1 MTPPGRTTPPGRL
14 AGVRVRTFELR
25 LIAAALSAG
34 WTLTAFLVLLAYR
47 PGGPLDMVVGLAAG
61 LPILVAVAGLV
72 WPPVARGGR
81 AFAGLVWLGLGTL
94 LVLVPSMGGVLGQIL
109 ARGPQTLLPSAEAA
123 YPWALALFG
132 TGLFSGLGV
141 ARAVLG
147 GTALRRRRLA
157 RGALIAL
164 AATAGISL
172 AFAGAAIGN
181 ELALRD
187 RPVAGSR
194 FGPVNP
200 AVEPPT
206 CAQPVRPATSARVE
220 IDLAG
225 DVDRVPLGIVDLRGV
240 RRGDDYRWLAYVA
253 ADRELGQYGAA
264 RVAGVTW
271 RLEPGLG
278 WRSDPSRPDGFA
290 LDRAVL
296 AAGVEAGAR
305 PAAETLGISFFEG
318 ARARHCRVAID
329 GPAFETAFPEVR
341 RLVGGVDLL
350 HWRGELDYWVF
361 TDGELGRASGS
372 LSGPASGI
380 VDGGLQARVQ
390 VTMIAIERDR
400 AHVIV
405 SPTG

>member
-1 MTPPGRTTPPGRL
+1 
-14 AGVRVRTFELR
+14 VRVRTFELR

-47 PGGPLDMVVGLAAG
+47 PGGPLDLVVGLAAG

-72 WPPVARGGR
+72 WPPVAREGR
-81 AFAGLVWLGLGTL
+81 AFAGLVWLGLATL
-94 LVLVPSMGGVLGQIL
+94 LVLVPSMGSVLGQIL
-109 ARGPQTLLPSAEAA
+109 GRGPQTLLPSAEAA
-123 YPWALALFG
+123 YPWALALLG

-147 GTALRRRRLA
+147 GTALRRRRLV
-157 RGALIAL
+157 RGALIAV
-164 AATAGISL
+164 AATAAISL
-172 AFAGAAIGN
+172 AFTGAAIGN

-194 FGPVNP
+194 FGPTNP
-200 AVEPPT
+200 AIQPPT
-206 CAQPVRPATSARVE
+206 CAQPVRPAASARVE

-225 DVDRVPLGIVDLRGV
+225 EVDRVPVGSVVLRGV
-240 RRGDDYRWLAYVA
+240 RRGEDYRWLAYVA
-253 ADRELGQYGAA
+253 TDRELGQYGAA
-264 RVAGVTW
+264 RVAGIEW
-271 RLEPGLG
+271 RLDPGIG
-278 WRSDPSRPDGFA
+278 WRIETSGAGPRNA

-296 AAGVEAGAR
+296 AAAVEGGTR
-305 PAAETLGISFFEG
+305 PAAETLGLAFFEG
-318 ARARHCRVAID
+318 ARARHCRVAIA
-329 GPAFETAFPEVR
+329 GPAFASAFPEVR
-341 RLVGGVDLL
+341 RIVGGVDLR

-361 TDGELGRASGS
+361 TDGELGRVSGS

-380 VDGGLQARVQ
+380 VDGGLQTRVR

-400 AHVIV
+400 AHKIV

>member
-1 MTPPGRTTPPGRL
+1 M
-14 AGVRVRTFELR
+14 RVRTFELR

-47 PGGPLDMVVGLAAG
+47 PGGPLDMVVGVAAG

-72 WPPVARGGR
+72 WPPVARSGR

-94 LVLVPSMGGVLGQIL
+94 LVLVPSIGGVLAQIL
-109 ARGPQTLLPSAEAA
+109 GRGPQTLLPSAEAA

-147 GTALRRRRLA
+147 GAALRRRRLV
-157 RGALIAL
+157 RGALIAV

-172 AFAGAAIGN
+172 AFTGAAIGN

-200 AVEPPT
+200 AIEPPT
-206 CAQPVRPATSARVE
+206 CAEPVRPAASARVE

-225 DVDRVPLGIVDLRGV
+225 DVDRVPIGTVDLQGV
-240 RRGDDYRWLAYVA
+240 RRGDDFRMLAYVA
-253 ADRELGQYGAA
+253 SDQELGQYGAA
-264 RVAGVTW
+264 LIGGAEW
-271 RLEPGLG
+271 RLDPGLG
-278 WRSDPSRPDGFA
+278 WRIVPSGTGPGEG
-290 LDRAVL
+290 LDEAVRS
-296 AAGVEAGAR
+296 AAIESGTR

-329 GPAFETAFPEVR
+329 GPGFEAAFPEVR
-341 RLVGGVDLL
+341 RLVGSVDLR

-361 TDGELGRASGS
+361 TDGELGRVSGS

-380 VDGGLQARVQ
+380 VEGGLQARIQ

-400 AHVIV
+400 AHAIV

>member
-1 MTPPGRTTPPGRL
+1 
-14 AGVRVRTFELR
+14 

-47 PGGPLDMVVGLAAG
+47 PGGPLDMVVGVAAG

-72 WPPVARGGR
+72 WPPVARSGR
-81 AFAGLVWLGLGTL
+81 AFAGHVWLGLATL
-94 LVLVPSMGGVLGQIL
+94 LVLVPSMGGVLAQIV

-132 TGLFSGLGV
+132 TALFSGLGV

-147 GTALRRRRLA
+147 GTALRRRRLV
-157 RGALIAL
+157 RGVLIAV

-172 AFAGAAIGN
+172 AFTGAAIGN

-187 RPVAGSR
+187 RAVAGSR

-200 AVEPPT
+200 AIEPPA
-206 CAQPVRPATSARVE
+206 CAEPVRPAASARVE
-220 IDLAG
+220 IDFAG
-225 DVDRVPLGIVDLRGV
+225 DVDRVPLGTVDLRGV

-253 ADRELGQYGAA
+253 TDRELGQYGAA
-264 RVAGVTW
+264 WIAGVAW
-271 RLEPGLG
+271 RLDPGLG
-278 WRSDPSRPDGFA
+278 WQVDPSRAEGYT

-296 AAGVEAGAR
+296 AAAVEAGAR

-329 GPAFETAFPEVR
+329 GPAFEAAFPEVR
-341 RLVGGVDLL
+341 LLVGSVDLL

-372 LSGPASGI
+372 LSGPAMGI

-400 AHVIV
+400 AHAIA

>member
-1 MTPPGRTTPPGRL
+1 M
-14 AGVRVRTFELR
+14 RVRTFELR

-47 PGGPLDMVVGLAAG
+47 PGGPLDLIVGLAAG

-81 AFAGLVWLGLGTL
+81 AFASVVWLGLGTL

-147 GTALRRRRLA
+147 GTALRRRRLV
-157 RGALIAL
+157 RGALIAV
-164 AATAGISL
+164 AATAAISL
-172 AFAGAAIGN
+172 AFTGAAIGN

-194 FGPVNP
+194 FGPANP
-200 AVEPPT
+200 AIEPPT
-206 CAQPVRPATSARVE
+206 CAQPVRPAASARVE
-220 IDLAG
+220 IDLAA
-225 DVDRVPLGIVDLRGV
+225 DVDRVPLGTVDLRGV

-253 ADRELGQYGAA
+253 TYRELGQYGAA
-264 RVAGVTW
+264 RIADVEW
-271 RLEPGLG
+271 RLDPATA
-278 WRSDPSRPDGFA
+278 WRTDPSRAGNRDA

-296 AAGVEAGAR
+296 AAAIEGGTR

-318 ARARHCRVAID
+318 ARARHCRVAIA
-329 GPAFETAFPEVR
+329 GPAFEAAFPEVR
-341 RLVGGVDLL
+341 RLVGGVDLR

-380 VDGGLQARVQ
+380 VEGGLQARVQ

-400 AHVIV
+400 AHAIV

>member
-1 MTPPGRTTPPGRL
+1 M
-14 AGVRVRTFELR
+14 RVRTFELR
-25 LIAAALSAG
+25 LIAAAQSAA

-72 WPPVARGGR
+72 WPPVARSGR

-94 LVLVPSMGGVLGQIL
+94 LVLVPSMGGVLSQIL

-132 TGLFSGLGV
+132 TSLFSGLGV

-147 GTALRRRRLA
+147 GTALRRRRLV
-157 RGALIAL
+157 RGTLIAV

-172 AFAGAAIGN
+172 AFTGAAIGN

-187 RPVAGSR
+187 RAVAGSR
-194 FGPVNP
+194 FGPTNP
-200 AVEPPT
+200 AIEPPT
-206 CAQPVRPATSARVE
+206 CTQPVRPATSARVE

-225 DVDRVPLGIVDLRGV
+225 DVDRVPLGTVDLRGV

-253 ADRELGQYGAA
+253 TDRELGQYGAA
-264 RVAGVTW
+264 RIGGVEW
-271 RLEPGLG
+271 RLDPGLG
-278 WRSDPSRPDGFA
+278 WRIAPSGGGGREA
-290 LDRAVL
+290 LDLAVL
-296 AAGVEAGAR
+296 TAAVEAGAR
-305 PAAETLGISFFEG
+305 PAAETVGIAFFEG
-318 ARARHCRVAID
+318 ARARHCRVAIA
-329 GPAFETAFPEVR
+329 GPAFEAAFPEVR
-341 RLVGGVDLL
+341 RLVGDVELR
-350 HWRGELDYWVF
+350 HWRGALDYWVF
-361 TDGELGRASGS
+361 TDGGLGRASGS

-380 VDGGLQARVQ
+380 VDGGLQARVE

-400 AHVIV
+400 AHAII
-405 SPTG
+405 SPAG

>member
-1 MTPPGRTTPPGRL
+1 
-14 AGVRVRTFELR
+14 VRVRTFELR

-47 PGGPLDMVVGLAAG
+47 PGGPLDLAVGLAAG

-72 WPPVARGGR
+72 WPPVARGGQ

-94 LVLVPSMGGVLGQIL
+94 LVLVPSIGGVLVQIL

-123 YPWALALFG
+123 YPWAVALLG

-147 GTALRRRRLA
+147 GTALRRRRLV
-157 RGALIAL
+157 RGALIGL
-164 AATAGISL
+164 ASTAAISG
-172 AFAGAAIGN
+172 AFTGAAIGN

-194 FGPVNP
+194 FGPTNP
-200 AVEPPT
+200 AIEPPT
-206 CAQPVRPATSARVE
+206 CAQRVRPAASARVE
-220 IDLAG
+220 IGLAG
-225 DVDRVPLGIVDLRGV
+225 DVDRVPTGTVELRGA
-240 RRGDDYRWLAYVA
+240 RQGDDYRWLAYVA
-253 ADRELGQYGAA
+253 TDRELGQYGAA
-264 RVAGVTW
+264 RIAGAEW
-271 RLEPGLG
+271 RLEPATG
-278 WRSDPSRPDGFA
+278 WHTMSAAAGGRDA

-296 AAGVEAGAR
+296 ATAIEGGTR
-305 PAAETLGISFFEG
+305 PAAETLGIAFFEG

-329 GPAFETAFPEVR
+329 GPAFESAFPEVR
-341 RLVGGVDLL
+341 RLVGDVELRA
-350 HWRGELDYWVF
+350 WRGELDYWVF
-361 TDGELGRASGS
+361 ADGELGRASGT

-400 AHVIV
+400 AHAII

>member
-1 MTPPGRTTPPGRL
+1 M
-14 AGVRVRTFELR
+14 RVRTFELR

-47 PGGPLDMVVGLAAG
+47 PGGPLDLIVGLAAG

-81 AFAGLVWLGLGTL
+81 AFASLVWLGLGTL

-147 GTALRRRRLA
+147 GTALRRRRLV
-157 RGALIAL
+157 RGALIAV
-164 AATAGISL
+164 AATAAISG
-172 AFAGAAIGN
+172 AFTGAAIGN

-194 FGPVNP
+194 FGPANP
-200 AVEPPT
+200 AIEPPT
-206 CAQPVRPATSARVE
+206 CAQPVLPAASARVE
-220 IDLAG
+220 IDLAA
-225 DVDRVPLGIVDLRGV
+225 DVDRVPLGTVDLRGV

-253 ADRELGQYGAA
+253 TDRELGQYGAA
-264 RVAGVTW
+264 RIADVEW
-271 RLEPGLG
+271 RLDPATD
-278 WRSDPSRPDGFA
+278 WRTDGSGAGNRYA

-296 AAGVEAGAR
+296 ASAIEGGTR

-318 ARARHCRVAID
+318 ARARHCRVAIA
-329 GPAFETAFPEVR
+329 GPAFEAAFPEVR
-341 RLVGGVDLL
+341 RLVGGVDLR

-380 VDGGLQARVQ
+380 VEGGLQARVQ

-400 AHVIV
+400 AHAIV

>member
-1 MTPPGRTTPPGRL
+1 
-14 AGVRVRTFELR
+14 

-47 PGGPLDMVVGLAAG
+47 PGGPLDMVVGVAAG

-72 WPPVARGGR
+72 WPPVARSGR

-94 LVLVPSMGGVLGQIL
+94 LVLVPSMGGVLSQIL

-147 GTALRRRRLA
+147 GTALRRRRLV
-157 RGALIAL
+157 RGALIAV
-164 AATAGISL
+164 AATAAISL
-172 AFAGAAIGN
+172 AFTGAAIGN

-187 RPVAGSR
+187 RPAAGSR

-200 AVEPPT
+200 AIEPPT
-206 CAQPVRPATSARVE
+206 CAEPVRPAGSARVQ

-225 DVDRVPLGIVDLRGV
+225 DVDRVPFGTVDLRGV

-253 ADRELGQYGAA
+253 TDRELGQYGAA
-264 RVAGVTW
+264 RIGGAAW
-271 RLEPGLG
+271 RLDPGLG
-278 WRSDPSRPDGFA
+278 WHVDPSHAGGFA

-296 AAGVEAGAR
+296 AAAVEAGAR
-305 PAAETLGISFFEG
+305 PASETLGIAFFEG

-329 GPAFETAFPEVR
+329 GPAFEAAFPEVR

-361 TDGELGRASGS
+361 TDGELGRVSGS

-400 AHVIV
+400 AHAII
-405 SPTG
+405 SPAG

>member
-1 MTPPGRTTPPGRL
+1 M
-14 AGVRVRTFELR
+14 
-25 LIAAALSAG
+25 IAAALSAG

-47 PGGPLDMVVGLAAG
+47 PGGPLDLVVGLTAG

-123 YPWALALFG
+123 YPWALALLG

-147 GTALRRRRLA
+147 GTALRRRRLV
-157 RGALIAL
+157 RGVLIAV

-172 AFAGAAIGN
+172 AFTGAAIGN

-194 FGPVNP
+194 FGPANP
-200 AVEPPT
+200 AIEPPT
-206 CAQPVRPATSARVE
+206 CAEPVRPAASARVE
-220 IDLAG
+220 IELAG
-225 DVDRVPLGIVDLRGV
+225 DVDRVPLGTVDLRGV

-253 ADRELGQYGAA
+253 SDRELGQYGAA
-264 RVAGVTW
+264 RIGEVEW
-271 RLEPGLG
+271 RLDPATG
-278 WRSDPSRPDGFA
+278 WRIDASPAGNRDA
-290 LDRAVL
+290 LDQAVL
-296 AAGVEAGAR
+296 AAAVEGGTR

-318 ARARHCRVAID
+318 ARARQCRVAIA
-329 GPAFETAFPEVR
+329 GPAFEVAFPEVR
-341 RLVGGVDLL
+341 RLVGGVELL

-361 TDGELGRASGS
+361 TDGELGRVSGT

-390 VTMIAIERDR
+390 VTMIAIERGR
-400 AHVIV
+400 AHAIV